1 MKPLTTGRLTLIPLT
16 LAQLKSGLDSIKD
29 LSLDLEI
36 PLVESLFDGKVH
48 RAVTMKVDKMT
59 KADQKLHL
67 WYTYW
72 LIVVDEE
79 NIGIGMVG
87 YKGIPNEKGA
97 VEIGYG
103 IDPFFQRRGYM
114 SEAVEAMVKW
124 AFLHPECRLITATS
138 VLVDNFASQKVL
150 LRNRFVEIGQDEK
163 GINFRLER
171 SKAVESISIVES
183 TP

>member
-1 MKPLTTGRLTLIPLT
+1 METIKTERLRLLPLT
-16 LAQLKSGLDSIKD
+16 LSQLKSGLDSIKD
-29 LSLDLEI
+29 LSTILEV

-79 NIGIGMVG
+79 NTGIGMVG

-114 SEAVEAMVKW
+114 SEAVEALIKW
-124 AFLHPECRLITATS
+124 AFSHSECRAITATS

-150 LRNRFVEIGQDEK
+150 LRNGFVEIGQDEK
-163 GINFRLER
+163 GLNFRLER
-171 SKAVESISIVES
+171 SKLIES
-183 TP
+183 TS

>member
-1 MKPLTTGRLTLIPLT
+1 METIKTERLRLLPLT
-16 LAQLKSGLDSIKD
+16 LSQLKSGLNSIKD
-29 LSLDLEI
+29 LSTILEV

-59 KADQKLHL
+59 KADQKLLL

-79 NIGIGMVG
+79 NTGIGMVG

-114 SEAVEAMVKW
+114 SEAVEAMIKW
-124 AFLHPECRLITATS
+124 AFSHPECRAITATS

-150 LRNRFVEIGQDEK
+150 LRNGFVEIGQDEK

-171 SKAVESISIVES
+171 SKLLES
-183 TP
+183 TS

>member
-1 MKPLTTGRLTLIPLT
+1 METIKTERLRLLPLT
-16 LAQLKSGLDSIKD
+16 LSQLKSGLNSIKD
-29 LSLDLEI
+29 LSTILEV

-59 KADQKLHL
+59 KADQKLLL

-79 NIGIGMVG
+79 NTGIGMVG

-114 SEAVEAMVKW
+114 SEAVEALIKW
-124 AFLHPECRLITATS
+124 AFSHPECRAITATS

-150 LRNRFVEIGQDEK
+150 LRNGFVEIGQDEK

-171 SKAVESISIVES
+171 SKLLES
-183 TP
+183 TS

>member
-1 MKPLTTGRLTLIPLT
+1 METIKTQRLTLIPLT
-16 LAQLKSGLDSIKD
+16 LAQLKSGLSSIKD
-29 LSLDLEI
+29 LSTILEV

-48 RAVTMKVDKMT
+48 RAVAMKVDKMT

-79 NIGIGMVG
+79 NTGIGMVG

-114 SEAVEAMVKW
+114 SEAVEGMVKW
-124 AFLHPECRLITATS
+124 AFSHPECHTITATS
-138 VLVDNFASQKVL
+138 VLVDNFASQIVL
-150 LRNRFVEIGQDEK
+150 LRNGFIEIGQDEK

-171 SKAVESISIVES
+171 SKLLES
-183 TP
+183 TS